1 MNSDVYKE
9 AYFKQFV
16 QLCRTMDFLEQLKKI
31 ENGSE
36 AWLTSIQQ
44 QIDQIK

>member
-16 QLCRTMDFLEQLKKI
+16 QLCRTMEFLEQLQQNA
-31 ENGSE
+31 NGSE